1 MKLEDVKDR
10 IDNFF
15 DNHTSEEIY
24 ELALKYGAKKVNPV
38 KDEIFQRFK
47 ESLDNMSDEDFEKL
61 LDEMKNDSN
70 GSNGITVGEFLSKI
84 KDTTEKYHNYVGR
97 IVKYW
102 DKNENQ
108 NYTFLIMGYDEGD
121 DYFMINNNWLSS
133 KHIFEDNNGDL
144 HIFGYEVII

>member
-15 DNHTSEEIY
+15 NNHTSEEIY

-47 ESLDNMSDEDFEKL
+47 ESLDNMSDEDFKKL
-61 LDEMKNDSN
+61 LDEMENDSE
-70 GSNGITVGEFLSKI
+70 SKGITVGEFLSKI
-84 KDTTEKYHNYVGR
+84 KDTTKKYHNYVGR
-97 IVKYW
+97 NVKYW
-102 DKNENQ
+102 DKNEDR
-108 NYTFLIMGYDEGD
+108 NYTFLIISYMEGD

-133 KHIFEDNNGDL
+133 KHIFEDENGNL
-144 HIFGYEVII
+144 HIFDYNFVI

>member
-15 DNHTSEEIY
+15 NNHTSEEIY

-47 ESLDNMSDEDFEKL
+47 ESLDNMSDEDFKKL
-61 LDEMKNDSN
+61 LDEMENDSE
-70 GSNGITVGEFLSKI
+70 SKGITVGEFLSKI

-97 IVKYW
+97 NVKYW
-102 DKNENQ
+102 DKNEDR
-108 NYTFLIMGYDEGD
+108 NYTFLIMGYMEGD

-133 KHIFEDNNGDL
+133 KHIFEDENGNL
-144 HIFGYEVII
+144 HIFDYNFVI